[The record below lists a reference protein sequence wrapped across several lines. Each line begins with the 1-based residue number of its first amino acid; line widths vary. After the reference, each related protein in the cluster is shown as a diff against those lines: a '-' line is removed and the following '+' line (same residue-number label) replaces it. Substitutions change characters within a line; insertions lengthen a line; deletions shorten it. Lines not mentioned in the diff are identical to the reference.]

1 MKSALE
7 DILPR
12 CAHYETLLRGV
23 ALESLWLGSQEGNGS
38 GHARGRLVTVFG
50 GTGFL
55 DRRIVRQLL
64 DHDLEVRAA
73 SRHPEGAR
81 AGSSTSVRL
90 SGTTRSLVRCHPARS
105 ISMTPWAP
113 GATACATSAPGCR
126 CHLRGVRQSCL
137 VHVRQGR
144 GSSINGSNRAACT
157 R

>member
-1 MKSALE
+1 VKSALE

-73 SRHPEGAR
+73 SRHPERTASMFEPNV
-81 AGSSTSVRL
+81 AGLTSVRADVQNETEVIAAL
-90 SGTTRSLVRCHPARS
+90 
-105 ISMTPWAP
+105 
-113 GATACATSAPGCR
+113 CR
-126 CHLRGVRQSCL
+126 RELR
-137 VHVRQGR
+137 
-144 GSSINGSNRAACT
+144 
-157 R
+157 